1 MKPALIGASLIVT
14 ALFQSA
20 PAAAQDGKSIVTKAL
35 NNNWVWTYT
44 PTAK

>member
-1 MKPALIGASLIVT
+1 MLAM
-14 ALFQSA
+14 
-20 PAAAQDGKSIVTKAL
+20 AAMLPGNSPIKATPDGKSIVMTAQ